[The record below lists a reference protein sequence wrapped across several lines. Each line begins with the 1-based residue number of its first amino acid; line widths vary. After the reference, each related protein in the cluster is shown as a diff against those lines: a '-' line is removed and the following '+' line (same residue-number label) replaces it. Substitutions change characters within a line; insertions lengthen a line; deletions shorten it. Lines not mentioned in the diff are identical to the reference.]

1 MKIGKHSRTIA
12 MQCPTCGGTSFEY
25 ESSDS
30 PEVKCIQC
38 ERVIQRDELLRENSE
53 NIQENLEEIKANIVK
68 DIANQMKKSLTA
80 AFKGNKNI
88 KIK

>member
-1 MKIGKHSRTIA
+1 MKIDNHSRTIA

-25 ESSDS
+25 EASDS
-30 PEVKCIQC
+30 LEVKCIQC

-53 NIQENLEEIKANIVK
+53 NIQENLEEIKENITK
-68 DIANQMKKSLTA
+68 DIAEQMKKVLA
-80 AFKGNKNI
+80 NAFKGNKNI